1 MKYNTPHPVRGIES
15 SLIKPLDLAASLR
28 GKKKKKKNTEDC
40 VEQNHMYAVKSR
52 L

>member
-1 MKYNTPHPVRGIES
+1 MKCNTPHPVRGIES

-28 GKKKKKKNTEDC
+28 GKKKKNTEDC
-40 VEQNHMYAVKSR
+40 VEQNYVYAVKSR